1 VSGANLLTLF
11 GVLSGLLITGLGI
24 VVTVLL
30 SVLNRKNDTIEKLRE
45 ANLNYRFALI
55 QLGSTAEAVNKTLS
69 SLPIP
74 QPDGNPS

>member
-1 VSGANLLTLF
+1 VSPANLLTLF

-74 QPDGNPS
+74 QPDGNRS

>member
-1 VSGANLLTLF
+1 VNAANLLTLF

>member
-1 VSGANLLTLF
+1 
-11 GVLSGLLITGLGI
+11 LLITGLGI

>member
-1 VSGANLLTLF
+1 MNAANLLTLF
-11 GVLSGLLITGLGI
+11 GILSGLLITGLGI

>member
-1 VSGANLLTLF
+1 MNTANLLTLL
-11 GVLSGLLITGLGI
+11 GVIGGFLITGLGI
-24 VVTVLL
+24 AVTVLL

-55 QLGSTAEAVNKTLS
+55 QLGTTAEAVTKTLG

-74 QPDGNPS
+74 QPNGDPP

>member
-1 VSGANLLTLF
+1 MNAANLLTLF

>member
-1 VSGANLLTLF
+1 VTTANLLTLF

-55 QLGSTAEAVNKTLS
+55 QLGSVGEAVNKTLG

-74 QPDGNPS
+74 QPDGNP